1 MSTSEATTVS
11 ATTFKKSE
19 RKGSVMIE
27 ASLNIPDEKISE
39 VQVMKDGV
47 VVQTKEEQ
55 SHSKISI
62 NRKVSTASEKET
74 VVQLEIENA
83 KPEDEGK
90 YEIVAKDTKGEVKT
104 KKISITKKQI
114 HQVTVAATAAEVER
128 IDITDGTSEQKEM
141 EGDKSQEAVTE
152 VQERKMSRTEE
163 VAIKEEEKSQ
173 EAVAEVQQ
181 RKMSRTEEVSGKE
194 EKPEEAEASPF
205 GVKKLRKVSRTEE
218 LKEGSSKGSSKEQ
231 TPEAEASPFGLK
243 KLRKTS
249 RQEDSK
255 EGTPAKEAQEPE
267 KPKLRKT
274 SKADSEQSTASQ
286 KDAPA
291 DDAAEAL
298 ATSGVTEVKKKKKKV
313 VKKKKKKEEPLEPP
327 EFSSF
332 LKTQVWREST

>member
-1 MSTSEATTVS
+1 
-11 ATTFKKSE
+11 
-19 RKGSVMIE
+19 MIE

-83 KPEDEGK
+83 KPEDEGN
-90 YEIVAKDTKGEVKT
+90 YEIVAKDKMGEVRA
-104 KKISITKKQI
+104 KKVSITQKQI
-114 HQVTVAATAAEVER
+114 HQVAVAEVEK
-128 IDITDGTSEQKEM
+128 IDIQDGASAQKEM
-141 EGDKSQEAVTE
+141 EEEVQQRKMSKTEEAAIIEGKSQEEVT
-152 VQERKMSRTEE
+152 
-163 VAIKEEEKSQ
+163 
-173 EAVAEVQQ
+173 EVQQ
-181 RKMSRTEEVSGKE
+181 RKMSRTEEVSGQE
-194 EKPEEAEASPF
+194 EKPQESEASPF

-218 LKEGSSKGSSKEQ
+218 LKEGTPATGSSKEQ

-243 KLRKTS
+243 KLRKVS
-249 RQEDSK
+249 KQEDTK
-255 EGTPAKEAQEPE
+255 ESTPTKETQEPE

-274 SKADSEQSTASQ
+274 SKAESEESQASQ
-286 KDAPA
+286 KAE
-291 DDAAEAL
+291 DAAEAL

-313 VKKKKKKEEPLEPP
+313 VKKKKKKEAPLDPP

-332 LKTQVWREST
+332 LKTQV